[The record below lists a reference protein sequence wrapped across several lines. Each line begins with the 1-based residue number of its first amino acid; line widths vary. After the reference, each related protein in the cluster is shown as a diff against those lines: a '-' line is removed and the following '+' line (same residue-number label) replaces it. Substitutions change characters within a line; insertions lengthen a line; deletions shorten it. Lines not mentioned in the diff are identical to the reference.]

1 MPEPQLNS
9 ERFKGR
15 VAAVTGASSG
25 IGRAIALRL
34 AREGARLACLDLREE
49 PNDGSGPI
57 AETIAAAGGG
67 ARFWQVDVTSPGEIE
82 DALAA
87 ASSEL
92 GSLDVMVNNAGINI
106 VEPSL
111 EVSEEHWDRVLDVI
125 AKGTFFGT
133 QAALRQMLPAGYG
146 RVVNI
151 ASNYALF
158 GVREMAAYCAAK
170 AAVVN
175 LTRAFAVE
183 YGHTGV
189 VFNCLCPGAT
199 RTAINVDV
207 RENRE
212 LYADWA
218 LRTPLR
224 LDGGEEYFGEV
235 EDVAAG
241 VAFLASEE
249 NRFMTG
255 SAVAMDGGW
264 HAS

>member
-1 MPEPQLNS
+1 MAEVQLRS
-9 ERFKGR
+9 DRFAGR

-34 AREGARLACLDLREE
+34 AAEGAAVACLDLQAEA
-49 PNDGSGPI
+49 NDGSPPVV
-57 AETIAAAGGG
+57 ETIEASGGKAGFWAADVTDPAATEAAVDGAAA
-67 ARFWQVDVTSPGEIE
+67 A
-82 DALAA
+82 
-87 ASSEL
+87 L

-106 VEPSL
+106 VEPTL
-111 EVSEEHWDRVLDVI
+111 GVSEEHWDRVMDVI

-133 QAALRQMLPAGYG
+133 QAALRRMLEGGYG

-175 LTRAFAVE
+175 MTRAFAVE
-183 YGHTGV
+183 YGDTGIA
-189 VFNCLCPGAT
+189 FNALCPGAT
-199 RTAINVDV
+199 KTAINVDV

-212 LYADWA
+212 LYEDWGQ
-218 LRTPLR
+218 RTPLR
-224 LDGGEEYFGEV
+224 PGGGEEYFGEV

-255 SAVAMDGGW
+255 SAVVMDGGW